1 MAPACGLLL
10 ALGAASAL
18 DPFVVTFDVTLATG
32 QKDSFDLEVQPDWA
46 PLGAARF
53 KELLDEEFFTSVR
66 FFRVIS
72 GFMAQF
78 GIHGKPDVS
87 SKWRERKLKDDPV
100 LLSNK
105 RGYISFATSG
115 TDSRTTQMFI
125 NFGDNTNLDGMGF
138 SPFGRVLGNG
148 MDVVDKIYSGHG
160 ETPDQVQSPRAGPT
174 WRPPC
179 APCDCPHCGLELTN
193 ARRGPS
199 RAVSRARATSTL
211 RRRSRDSHVHAAGR
225 LPSVSMC
232 PEMRSARLLVI
243 HATLTPLNHVPRQT
257 STRSPSRR
265 RSGRGRRRRTR
276 SCSVFQ
282 LVLLFAR
289 LARDA
294 PPSTRTLNAR
304 GTSGPP
310 SSTDDKPTA

>member
-1 MAPACGLLL
+1 M
-10 ALGAASAL
+10 
-18 DPFVVTFDVTLATG
+18 PFILVRHA
-32 QKDSFDLEVQPDWA
+32 QP
-46 PLGAARF
+46 
-53 KELLDEEFFTSVR
+53 T
-66 FFRVIS
+66 
-72 GFMAQF
+72 
-78 GIHGKPDVS
+78 
-87 SKWRERKLKDDPV
+87 KLRV

-115 TDSRTTQMFI
+115 ADSRTTQMFI

-179 APCDCPHCGLELTN
+179 APCDCPHCGLELTD

-199 RAVSRARATSTL
+199 RAGSRARATSTS

-243 HATLTPLNHVPRQT
+243 HATQSCAAADINSVTIKETEWPRK
-257 STRSPSRR
+257 
-265 RSGRGRRRRTR
+265 
-276 SCSVFQ
+276 
-282 LVLLFAR
+282 
-289 LARDA
+289 A
-294 PPSTRTLNAR
+294 PP
-304 GTSGPP
+304 
-310 SSTDDKPTA
+310 DKEL